1 MINATGNR
9 MMREINRQQNLAQSI
24 SAGQISISTGKR
36 IQRASDD
43 PVAAARI
50 ATIRQA
56 QADDVVWSSNLSLG
70 GSLAAQA
77 DGVLKTISDRM
88 VRATELVVAGANGNL
103 SLADRA
109 TIAQELTSIA
119 DEIDGYAATQSSL
132 GQPLFSSNSSVMR
145 LDASTTFAPVPSR
158 TDVFETGGVA
168 ISQIVRD
175 AASAVSA
182 GTASTA
188 LSSIQT
194 VTGHIADNA
203 ADIGVR
209 AARMDRMREALSAR
223 GIEYA
228 SERSGLEDTDLAQ
241 AIATLNAQ
249 TLTLDAAQAAFA
261 RINRRT
267 LMDIL
272 G

>member
-9 MMREINRQQNLAQSI
+9 MMREITRQQNLAQSI
-24 SAGQISISTGKR
+24 TASQISISTGKR

-43 PVAAARI
+43 PTSAARV
-50 ATIRQA
+50 ATIGQA
-56 QADDVVWSSNLSLG
+56 QADDAIWAGNLSLG

-77 DGVLKTISDRM
+77 DAVLKTLSDRM
-88 VRATELVVAGANGNL
+88 VRASELVVAGANGNL
-103 SLADRA
+103 SAADRN
-109 TIAQELTSIA
+109 TIAQELSGIA
-119 DEIDGYAATQSSL
+119 DEIDSYNATRSSL
-132 GQPLFSSNSSVMR
+132 DQPLFATTATTMR
-145 LDASTTFAPVPSR
+145 FEASTTFAPVPSR
-158 TDVFETGGVA
+158 SDVFETGGVA

-175 AASAVSA
+175 AAAAVTGGA
-182 GTASTA
+182 ANTA
-188 LSSIQT
+188 LPAIQAAT
-194 VTGHIADNA
+194 AHIADTA
-203 ADIGVR
+203 SDIGVR
-209 AARMDRMREALSAR
+209 AARMDRMREMLSAR
-223 GIEYA
+223 DIEYA
-228 SERSGLEDTDLAQ
+228 TERSGLEDTDLTQ

>member
-9 MMREINRQQNLAQSI
+9 MMREINRQQNLARSI
-24 SAGQISISTGKR
+24 SDSQISISTAKR

-43 PVAAARI
+43 PVAAARV
-50 ATIRQA
+50 ATLRQS
-56 QADDVVWSSNLSLG
+56 QADDAVWNGNLSLG

-77 DGVLKTISDRM
+77 DSVLKTISDRM
-88 VRATELVVAGANGNL
+88 LRANELVIAGANGNL
-103 SLADRA
+103 SPADRN
-109 TIAQELTSIA
+109 TIKQELISIA
-119 DEIDGYAATQSSL
+119 DEIDSYAMTESSL
-132 GQPLFSSNSSVMR
+132 GQPLFATNATVMR
-145 LDASTTFAPVPSR
+145 FDTGTVFAPVPSR

-175 AASAVSA
+175 AANAVST
-182 GTASTA
+182 GTTGTA
-188 LSSIQT
+188 LSSIQSAT
-194 VTGHIADNA
+194 AHIADTASN
-203 ADIGVR
+203 IGVR
-209 AARMDRMREALSAR
+209 GARIDRMREALSGR

-228 SERSGLEDTDLAQ
+228 EERSGLEDTDLTQ

>member
-24 SAGQISISTGKR
+24 SASQISISTGKR

-43 PVAAARI
+43 PVAAARV
-50 ATIRQA
+50 ATIRQS
-56 QADDVVWSSNLSLG
+56 QSDDVVWTSNLSLG
-70 GSLAAQA
+70 TSLSAQA
-77 DGVLKTISDRM
+77 DGVLKTLSDRM
-88 VRATELVVAGANGNL
+88 ARVTELVVAGANGNL
-103 SLADRA
+103 SLADRN
-109 TIAQELTSIA
+109 TISQELSGIA
-119 DEIDGYAATQSSL
+119 DEIDSYAATRSSL
-132 GQPLFSSNSSVMR
+132 GQPLFGTNSSVMR
-145 LDASTTFAPVPSR
+145 FDASTTFAPVPAR
-158 TDVFETGGVA
+158 TDVFETGGIGV
-168 ISQIVRD
+168 SQIVRT
-175 AASAVSA
+175 AATAVAGGTSASAL
-182 GTASTA
+182 
-188 LSSIQT
+188 LSIENA
-194 VTGHIADNA
+194 TGHIADVA

-209 AARMDRMREALSAR
+209 AARMDRMREALSGR

-228 SERSGLEDTDLAQ
+228 SERSGLEDTDLTQ

>member
-1 MINATGNR
+1 
-9 MMREINRQQNLAQSI
+9 MMREINRQQNLARSI
-24 SAGQISISTGKR
+24 SDSQISISTGKR

-43 PVAAARI
+43 PVAAARV
-50 ATIRQA
+50 ATLRQS
-56 QADDVVWSSNLSLG
+56 QADDAVWTGNLSLG

-77 DGVLKTISDRM
+77 DSVLKTLSDRM
-88 VRATELVVAGANGNL
+88 ARVNELVVAGANGNL
-103 SLADRA
+103 SLADRN
-109 TIAQELTSIA
+109 TISQELVSIA
-119 DEIDGYAATQSSL
+119 GEIDSYATTQSSL
-132 GQPLFSSNSSVMR
+132 GQPLFATNAPAIR
-145 LDASTTFAPVPSR
+145 FDTSTVFAPVPPR
-158 TDVFETGGVA
+158 TDVFETGGIA

-182 GTASTA
+182 DTAGTSLPA
-188 LSSIQT
+188 IQT
-194 VTGHIADNA
+194 ATAHIADTA
-203 ADIGVR
+203 SDIGVR
-209 AARMDRMREALSAR
+209 AARMDRMREALSGR
-223 GIEYA
+223 RIEYA
-228 SERSGLEDTDLAQ
+228 EERSGLEDTDLTQ

>member
-9 MMREINRQQNLAQSI
+9 MSHEINRQQNLARSI
-24 SAGQISISTGKR
+24 SDSQISISTGKR
-36 IQRASDD
+36 IQRPSDD
-43 PVAAARI
+43 PATAARVASI
-50 ATIRQA
+50 ART
-56 QADDVVWSSNLSLG
+56 QADDGVWASTLSLG
-70 GSLAAQA
+70 ASLAAQA
-77 DGVLKTISDRM
+77 DSVLKTLSDRM
-88 VRATELVVAGANGNL
+88 VRAGELVVAGANGNL
-103 SLADRA
+103 SPADRN
-109 TIAQELTSIA
+109 TIARELSGIA
-119 DEIDGYAATQSSL
+119 NEIDSYTASQSSL
-132 GQPLFSSNSSVMR
+132 GQPLFATNAPAMR
-145 LDASTTFAPVPSR
+145 FDASTVFAPVPTRS
-158 TDVFETGGVA
+158 DVFETGGVA

-175 AASAVSA
+175 SATAVST

-188 LSSIQT
+188 LPAIQT
-194 VTGHIADNA
+194 ATAHIADTA
-203 ADIGVR
+203 SDIGVR
-209 AARMDRMREALSAR
+209 AARIDRMREALSGR

-228 SERSGLEDTDLAQ
+228 AERSGLEDTDLTQ

>member
-9 MMREINRQQNLAQSI
+9 MMREITRQQNLARSI
-24 SAGQISISTGKR
+24 SDSQVSISTGKR
-36 IQRASDD
+36 IERASDD
-43 PVAAARI
+43 PVAAARV
-50 ATIRQA
+50 ATLRQS
-56 QADDVVWSSNLSLG
+56 QADDTVWTGNLSLG

-77 DGVLKTISDRM
+77 DSVLKTLSDRM
-88 VRATELVVAGANGNL
+88 IRAGELVVAGANGNL
-103 SLADRA
+103 SPADRN
-109 TIAQELTSIA
+109 TISRELTSIA
-119 DEIDGYAATQSSL
+119 DEIDSYETTQSSL
-132 GQPLFSSNSSVMR
+132 GQPLFAVNPSAMR
-145 LDASTTFAPVPSR
+145 FDASTTFAPVPSR
-158 TDVFETGGVA
+158 SDVFETGGVR
-168 ISQIVRD
+168 ISQMVRD
-175 AASAVSA
+175 AATAISS

-188 LSSIQT
+188 LPLIQT
-194 VTGHIADNA
+194 ATAHIADTA
-203 ADIGVR
+203 SDIGVR
-209 AARMDRMREALSAR
+209 AARIDRMREALSGR

-228 SERSGLEDTDLAQ
+228 AERSGLEDTDLTQ

>member
-24 SAGQISISTGKR
+24 EKSQIAISTGKR
-36 IQRASDD
+36 IQHASDD
-43 PVAAARI
+43 PVAAARV
-50 ATIRQA
+50 ATIRQT
-56 QADDVVWSSNLSLG
+56 QADDSVWSGNLALG

-77 DGVLKTISDRM
+77 DSVLKTLSDRM
-88 VRATELVVAGANGNL
+88 VRAGELVVAGANGNL
-103 SLADRA
+103 SPSDRN
-109 TIAQELTSIA
+109 TIARELSSIA
-119 DEIDGYAATQSSL
+119 DEIDSYAATQSSL
-132 GQPLFSSNSSVMR
+132 GQPLFAANPSAMR
-145 LDASTTFAPVPSR
+145 FDVSTTFAPVPSR
-158 TDVFETGGVA
+158 ADVFETGGVSIA
-168 ISQIVRD
+168 QIVRD
-175 AASAVSA
+175 AANAVSS

-188 LSSIQT
+188 LPSIQT
-194 VTGHIADNA
+194 ATTHIADTA
-203 ADIGVR
+203 SDIGVR
-209 AARMDRMREALSAR
+209 AARMDRMREALSGR

-228 SERSGLEDTDLAQ
+228 AERSGLEDTDLTQ

>member
-9 MMREINRQQNLAQSI
+9 MMHEITRQQNLARSI
-24 SAGQISISTGKR
+24 ADSQISISTGKR

-43 PVAAARI
+43 PVAAARV
-50 ATIRQA
+50 ATITQA
-56 QADDVVWSSNLSLG
+56 QSDDAVWSGNLSLG

-77 DGVLKTISDRM
+77 DSVLKTLSDRM
-88 VRATELVVAGANGNL
+88 VRVNELVVAGANGNL
-103 SLADRA
+103 SAADRS
-109 TIAQELTSIA
+109 TIANELTSIA
-119 DEIDGYAATQSSL
+119 DEIDSYATTQSSL
-132 GQPLFSSNSSVMR
+132 GQPLFATNATAMR
-145 LDASTTFAPVPSR
+145 FDASTTFPPVPSR
-158 TDVFETGGVA
+158 NAVFETGGTP

-175 AASAVSA
+175 AANAVSN
-182 GTASTA
+182 GTASSA
-188 LSSIQT
+188 LASIQT
-194 VTGHIADNA
+194 ATTHIADTA
-203 ADIGVR
+203 SDIGVR
-209 AARMDRMREALSAR
+209 AARMDRMREALSGR

-228 SERSGLEDTDLAQ
+228 AERSGLEDTDLTQ